1 MKKQKKKKQ
10 RKKQENFWWTV
21 FKVEVADIAFAV
33 DSILAAVALAMTL
46 PKTGLGTIGS
56 LDTGQF
62 AVIFVGGLIGLI
74 IMRFAATAFVQILK
88 RKPGLETAAFL
99 IVGWVGVKL
108 AVYTL
113 AHPAL
118 NVIPHSFP
126 ESTPWKLTF
135 WIVLVGIAVGGW
147 FFSKE
152 VEVKS
157 RKEFRRKKRCNYSA
171 FFFFLSSSQCPEKN
185 SIILPFVNVFLMYV
199 CPFCET
205 LHKLIESENNSMYFI
220 HIRSIY
226 RRFTKGAYYSC

>member
-1 MKKQKKKKQ
+1 
-10 RKKQENFWWTV
+10 
-21 FKVEVADIAFAV
+21 
-33 DSILAAVALAMTL
+33 
-46 PKTGLGTIGS
+46 
-56 LDTGQF
+56 
-62 AVIFVGGLIGLI
+62 
-74 IMRFAATAFVQILK
+74 MRFAATAFVQILK

-135 WIVLVGIAVGGW
+135 WIVLVGIAAGGW

-152 VEVKS
+152 VETKS
-157 RKEFRRKKRCNYSA
+157 RKEFRRKSA
-171 FFFFLSSSQCPEKN
+171 VITALFLFYPSPTQCPEKFYYTIFCKRFLN
-185 SIILPFVNVFLMYV
+185 ICMSFFVKHCTNL
-199 CPFCET
+199 
-205 LHKLIESENNSMYFI
+205 LKLRQNRCTFI

-226 RRFTKGAYYSC
+226 PALMGSKTPPQNSAKTKKLGGYQLPIKARLVRADNQWEMKKPPTD

>member
-1 MKKQKKKKQ
+1 
-10 RKKQENFWWTV
+10 
-21 FKVEVADIAFAV
+21 
-33 DSILAAVALAMTL
+33 MTL

-62 AVIFVGGLIGLI
+62 VVIFVGGLIGLI

-152 VEVKS
+152 VEVKVE
-157 RKEFRRKKRCNYSA
+157 KFRRKSA
-171 FFFFLSSSQCPEKN
+171 VITALFFCFLPLNIQKN
-185 SIILPFVNVFLMYV
+185 SIILSFVNVF
-199 CPFCET
+199 
-205 LHKLIESENNSMYFI
+205 
-220 HIRSIY
+220 
-226 RRFTKGAYYSC
+226 

>member
-1 MKKQKKKKQ
+1 
-10 RKKQENFWWTV
+10 
-21 FKVEVADIAFAV
+21 
-33 DSILAAVALAMTL
+33 MTL

-62 AVIFVGGLIGLI
+62 VVIFVGGLIGLI

-135 WIVLVGIAVGGW
+135 WIVLVGIATGGW
-147 FFSKE
+147 FFSKRSRN
-152 VEVKS
+152 KS
-157 RKEFRRKKRCNYSA
+157 RKEFRRKSA
-171 FFFFLSSSQCPEKN
+171 VITVLFLFSLSPLYVQKN
-185 SIILPFVNVFLMYV
+185 SIILSSVNAFLIYV

-205 LHKLIESENNSMYFI
+205 LHKLIETIKESMYFI

-226 RRFTKGAYYSC
+226 R

>member
-1 MKKQKKKKQ
+1 
-10 RKKQENFWWTV
+10 
-21 FKVEVADIAFAV
+21 
-33 DSILAAVALAMTL
+33 MTL

-62 AVIFVGGLIGLI
+62 VVIFVGGLIGLI

-152 VEVKS
+152 VEVKVE
-157 RKEFRRKKRCNYSA
+157 KNLDEKRCNYSA
-171 FFFFLSSSQCPEKN
+171 FSFSSSQCPEKFHYTTFCKRF
-185 SIILPFVNVFLMYV
+185 LNVCMS
-199 CPFCET
+199 FCET
-205 LHKLIESENNSMYFI
+205 LHKLIESKNNSMYFI

>member
-1 MKKQKKKKQ
+1 
-10 RKKQENFWWTV
+10 
-21 FKVEVADIAFAV
+21 
-33 DSILAAVALAMTL
+33 MTL

-152 VEVKS
+152 VEVKVE
-157 RKEFRRKKRCNYSA
+157 R
-171 FFFFLSSSQCPEKN
+171 
-185 SIILPFVNVFLMYV
+185 I
-199 CPFCET
+199 
-205 LHKLIESENNSMYFI
+205 
-220 HIRSIY
+220 
-226 RRFTKGAYYSC
+226 

>member
-1 MKKQKKKKQ
+1 M
-10 RKKQENFWWTV
+10 
-21 FKVEVADIAFAV
+21 
-33 DSILAAVALAMTL
+33 
-46 PKTGLGTIGS
+46 
-56 LDTGQF
+56 
-62 AVIFVGGLIGLI
+62 
-74 IMRFAATAFVQILK
+74 
-88 RKPGLETAAFL
+88 
-99 IVGWVGVKL
+99 KL

-152 VEVKS
+152 VEVKVE
-157 RKEFRRKKRCNYSA
+157 KFRRKSA
-171 FFFFLSSSQCPEKN
+171 VITALFLFFLPLNVQKN
-185 SIILPFVNVFLMYV
+185 SIILPFVNVFSMYV

>member
-1 MKKQKKKKQ
+1 
-10 RKKQENFWWTV
+10 
-21 FKVEVADIAFAV
+21 
-33 DSILAAVALAMTL
+33 
-46 PKTGLGTIGS
+46 
-56 LDTGQF
+56 
-62 AVIFVGGLIGLI
+62 
-74 IMRFAATAFVQILK
+74 MRFAATAFVQILK

-152 VEVKS
+152 VEVKVE
-157 RKEFRRKKRCNYSA
+157 KNLDEKRCNYSA
-171 FFFFLSSSQCPEKN
+171 FSFPFPLNVQKN
-185 SIILPFVNVFLMYV
+185 SIILSFVNVFLMYV
-199 CPFCET
+199 CPFVKHCTNLLKLRPNPCT
-205 LHKLIESENNSMYFI
+205 LFI
-220 HIRSIY
+220 
-226 RRFTKGAYYSC
+226 

>member
-1 MKKQKKKKQ
+1 
-10 RKKQENFWWTV
+10 
-21 FKVEVADIAFAV
+21 
-33 DSILAAVALAMTL
+33 MTL

-62 AVIFVGGLIGLI
+62 VVIFVGGLIGLI

-135 WIVLVGIAVGGW
+135 WIVLVGIAAGGW

-152 VEVKS
+152 VETKVE
-157 RKEFRRKKRCNYSA
+157 RFRRKSA
-171 FFFFLSSSQCPEKN
+171 VITVLFLLPFPSQCPEKFYYT
-185 SIILPFVNVFLMYV
+185 IFCKRLIYV
-199 CPFCET
+199 CPFVKHCT
-205 LHKLIESENNSMYFI
+205 NLLKL
-220 HIRSIY
+220 
-226 RRFTKGAYYSC
+226 

>member
-1 MKKQKKKKQ
+1 MKKQKKRSKE
-10 RKKQENFWWTV
+10 KQENFWWTV

-62 AVIFVGGLIGLI
+62 VVIFVGGLIGLI

-113 AHPAL
+113 AHPTL

-126 ESTPWKLTF
+126 ESTPWKLIF

-152 VEVKS
+152 VEVKV
-157 RKEFRRKKRCNYSA
+157 
-171 FFFFLSSSQCPEKN
+171 EKN
-185 SIILPFVNVFLMYV
+185 LDEKAL
-199 CPFCET
+199 
-205 LHKLIESENNSMYFI
+205 
-220 HIRSIY
+220 
-226 RRFTKGAYYSC
+226 

>member
-1 MKKQKKKKQ
+1 MKKQKKRSKE
-10 RKKQENFWWTV
+10 KQENFWWTV

-62 AVIFVGGLIGLI
+62 VVIFVGGLIGLI

-152 VEVKS
+152 VEVKV
-157 RKEFRRKKRCNYSA
+157 
-171 FFFFLSSSQCPEKN
+171 EKN
-185 SIILPFVNVFLMYV
+185 LDEKAL
-199 CPFCET
+199 
-205 LHKLIESENNSMYFI
+205 
-220 HIRSIY
+220 
-226 RRFTKGAYYSC
+226 

>member
-1 MKKQKKKKQ
+1 MKKQKKRSKE
-10 RKKQENFWWTV
+10 KQENFWWTV

-126 ESTPWKLTF
+126 ESSVEAYILDCISRNRSWWL
-135 WIVLVGIAVGGW
+135 VLLKR
-147 FFSKE
+147 SRS
-152 VEVKS
+152 KS
-157 RKEFRRKKRCNYSA
+157 RKEFRRKA
-171 FFFFLSSSQCPEKN
+171 L
-185 SIILPFVNVFLMYV
+185 
-199 CPFCET
+199 
-205 LHKLIESENNSMYFI
+205 
-220 HIRSIY
+220 
-226 RRFTKGAYYSC
+226 

>member
-1 MKKQKKKKQ
+1 
-10 RKKQENFWWTV
+10 
-21 FKVEVADIAFAV
+21 
-33 DSILAAVALAMTL
+33 MTL

-62 AVIFVGGLIGLI
+62 VVIFVGGLIGLI

-147 FFSKE
+147 FFKRSRSK
-152 VEVKS
+152 S
-157 RKEFRRKKRCNYSA
+157 GKEFRRKSA
-171 FFFFLSSSQCPEKN
+171 VITALFLFPFFLAMSRKN

-205 LHKLIESENNSMYFI
+205 LHKLIESRNNSMYFI

>member
-1 MKKQKKKKQ
+1 
-10 RKKQENFWWTV
+10 
-21 FKVEVADIAFAV
+21 
-33 DSILAAVALAMTL
+33 
-46 PKTGLGTIGS
+46 
-56 LDTGQF
+56 
-62 AVIFVGGLIGLI
+62 
-74 IMRFAATAFVQILK
+74 MRFAATAFVQILK

-135 WIVLVGIAVGGW
+135 WIVLVGIAAGGW

-152 VEVKS
+152 VETKVEKNLD
-157 RKEFRRKKRCNYSA
+157 EKRCNYSA
-171 FFFFLSSSQCPEKN
+171 FSFALPLSMSRKN
-185 SIILPFVNVFLMYV
+185 SIILYFVNAFLIYV

-205 LHKLIESENNSMYFI
+205 LHKLIETIKESMYFI

-226 RRFTKGAYYSC
+226 R

>member
-1 MKKQKKKKQ
+1 MKKQKKKSKE
-10 RKKQENFWWTV
+10 KQENFWWTV

-62 AVIFVGGLIGLI
+62 VVIFVGGLIGLI

-135 WIVLVGIAVGGW
+135 WIVLVGIAAGGW

-152 VEVKS
+152 VETKVEK
-157 RKEFRRKKRCNYSA
+157 FRRKSA
-171 FFFFLSSSQCPEKN
+171 VITVLFLFLVPLYVQKN
-185 SIILPFVNVFLMYV
+185 SIILSPVNAFLIYV

-205 LHKLIESENNSMYFI
+205 LHKLIETIKESMYFI

-226 RRFTKGAYYSC
+226 R

>member
-1 MKKQKKKKQ
+1 
-10 RKKQENFWWTV
+10 
-21 FKVEVADIAFAV
+21 
-33 DSILAAVALAMTL
+33 
-46 PKTGLGTIGS
+46 
-56 LDTGQF
+56 
-62 AVIFVGGLIGLI
+62 
-74 IMRFAATAFVQILK
+74 MRTAFVQILK
-88 RKPGLETAAFL
+88 RKPGLETATFL

-152 VEVKS
+152 VEVKVE
-157 RKEFRRKKRCNYSA
+157 KFRRKSA
-171 FFFFLSSSQCPEKN
+171 VITALFLSSSSQCPEKFHYTTFCKRF
-185 SIILPFVNVFLMYV
+185 LNVCMS
-199 CPFCET
+199 FCET

>member
-1 MKKQKKKKQ
+1 
-10 RKKQENFWWTV
+10 
-21 FKVEVADIAFAV
+21 
-33 DSILAAVALAMTL
+33 MTL

-147 FFSKE
+147 FFSKSRS
-152 VEVKS
+152 KS
-157 RKEFRRKKRCNYSA
+157 RKEFRRKSA
-171 FFFFLSSSQCPEKN
+171 VITALFLFFLPFNVRKN

>member
-1 MKKQKKKKQ
+1 
-10 RKKQENFWWTV
+10 
-21 FKVEVADIAFAV
+21 
-33 DSILAAVALAMTL
+33 MTL

-62 AVIFVGGLIGLI
+62 VVIFVGGLIGLI

-152 VEVKS
+152 VETKV
-157 RKEFRRKKRCNYSA
+157 EFRRKSA
-171 FFFFLSSSQCPEKN
+171 VITALFLCPVPLYVQKKFYYT
-185 SIILPFVNVFLMYV
+185 IFVSVFSMYV
-199 CPFCET
+199 CPFVKHCT
-205 LHKLIESENNSMYFI
+205 NLLKL
-220 HIRSIY
+220 
-226 RRFTKGAYYSC
+226 